1 VRLVFTAPP
10 GPAVNVALVDL
21 GDRFRLLVN
30 EVDAVAPPEPLPI
43 LPVARA
49 VWSPRPDLKTSAAAW
64 IHAGG
69 PHHFVMSQALTSEHV
84 EDFAEMAG
92 VECLVIDAQTR
103 LRDFRNQLRWNE
115 AAYTHG

>member
-1 VRLVFTAPP
+1 M
-10 GPAVNVALVDL
+10 
-21 GDRFRLLVN
+21 VN

-49 VWSPRPDLKTSAAAW
+49 VWSPRPDLKTAAAAW

-69 PHHFVMSQALTSEHV
+69 PHHTVFSQALTSEHV

-103 LRDFRNQLRWNE
+103 LRDFRNQLRWN
-115 AAYTHG
+115 AAVPSPFGRGLG